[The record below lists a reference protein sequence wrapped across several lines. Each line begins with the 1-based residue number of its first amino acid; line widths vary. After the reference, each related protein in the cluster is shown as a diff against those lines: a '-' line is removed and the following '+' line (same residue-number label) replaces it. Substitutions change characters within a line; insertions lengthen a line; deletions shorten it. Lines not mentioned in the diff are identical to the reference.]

1 MRQIRSWYSLA
12 RLAGELE
19 VAKTWKDEGQSCCTE
34 TTSELEHDTQIAS
47 QKRNDHSS
55 YDETRGKD
63 EMAVAIEFACEEVGL
78 ENLAANKAFERQGGE
93 HVQTNKTSSDID
105 NDVVVWE
112 VVLGIRGAE
121 RTQRR
126 ASQVPSFL
134 SSHPRVSK
142 LLTRTLLRVFSSKLQ
157 YPATLIV
164 MVAAA
169 AMMVE

>member
-93 HVQTNKTSSDID
+93 HVETKKTTSDID

-112 VVLGIRGAE
+112 VVKNIAE
-121 RTQRR
+121 GLLFETPVSGYAHCDGGSCSDDGRVVCDLTKLVHRR
-126 ASQVPSFL
+126 FL
-134 SSHPRVSK
+134 
-142 LLTRTLLRVFSSKLQ
+142 
-157 YPATLIV
+157 
-164 MVAAA
+164 
-169 AMMVE
+169 E